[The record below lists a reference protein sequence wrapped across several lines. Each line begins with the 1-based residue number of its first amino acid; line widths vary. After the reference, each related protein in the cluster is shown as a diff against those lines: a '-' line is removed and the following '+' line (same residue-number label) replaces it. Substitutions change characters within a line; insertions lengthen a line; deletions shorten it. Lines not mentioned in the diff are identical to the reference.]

1 MKEIEINETTKL
13 IIEQS
18 EYKERTYVNIR
29 QWYLSDGKWLP
40 TKKGFNLSAEKFQEF
55 KEVIQ
60 DFEVT

>member
-29 QWYLSDGKWLP
+29 QWYLNDSKWLP